1 MINPMIRQARLK
13 PEYAELYPGMRAGE
27 WVPAAD
33 AAAQVLAMMRG
44 ANRTFQDRVM
54 NERHFEFQ
62 GGLPG
67 PRPHVRSRLADRG
80 GG

>member
-13 PEYAELYPGMRAGE
+13 PEYAELYPGIKAGE

-44 ANRTFQDRVM
+44 TNRTFQDRVM

-62 GGLPG
+62 GGLPA

>member
-13 PEYAELYPGMRAGE
+13 PEYAELYPGMQAGE

-44 ANRTFQDRVM
+44 ANRTFQDRLM

>member
-1 MINPMIRQARLK
+1 V
-13 PEYAELYPGMRAGE
+13 

-33 AAAQVLAMMRG
+33 AAAQVLAMMRA
-44 ANRTFQDRVM
+44 ANRTFEDRVM
-54 NERHFEFQ
+54 SERHFEFQ

>member
-1 MINPMIRQARLK
+1 MVREARLK
-13 PEYAELYPGMRAGE
+13 PEFAALYPGLQADV

-33 AAAQVLAMMRG
+33 AAAQVLVMMRR
-44 ANRTFQDRVM
+44 ADATFEDRVM
-54 NERHFEFQ
+54 NERHFEFR

-67 PRPHVRSRLADRG
+67 PRGGVRSRLADRG